1 MISVDNVNLNS
12 DIIINIKHNSVHL
25 KIIVSMHVADED
37 SCVGLVCTCSINML
51 DIYVCMAYVTS
62 LRSRVS
68 SF

>member
-37 SCVGLVCTCSINML
+37 SCVGLVYM
-51 DIYVCMAYVTS
+51 YM
-62 LRSRVS
+62 
-68 SF
+68 